1 MKESKFKNIFVKGDK
16 IYVYRNNKYHQLS
29 QWVDNVGYYQVV
41 FRQNGKRKYVRV
53 HRLIAETLIPNP
65 NNFPQV
71 NHIDGNKLNNNINNL
86 EWTTNAI
93 NTKHG
98 YDNNLY
104 RSKRRMHAIEVIH
117 KTSDEH
123 FVFKS
128 IRECAEKLNL
138 NRKTITSI
146 LKDNKNNHYPY
157 YFKYKESV
165 STIPDECRGVD
176 YEIGT

>member
-29 QWVDNVGYYQVV
+29 PWVDNVGYYQVV

-65 NNFPQV
+65 NNFSQV

-146 LKDNKNNHYPY
+146 LKL
-157 YFKYKESV
+157 
-165 STIPDECRGVD
+165 
-176 YEIGT
+176 